1 MRIPLRQGRAF
12 SETDDQR
19 AAGAVIMNEA
29 LAARASPEGPIVGRR
44 IRLGGTGDS
53 VWRTVVGIVADVRH
67 RGLDADPR
75 PELYLPQ
82 AQWPAGGGTAVRTMY
97 VVMRSDRDPNALEGE
112 VRQTINAIDPNL
124 PLSSVRTMED
134 VMSEWAAERR
144 LTLVVLVALA
154 TAAAALAAVGLFGVV
169 GFMVRQRTSEIG
181 IRRALGANNASVVG
195 LVTREGGMAV
205 ATGMAVGLAGAW
217 ILSRL
222 TAALLFH
229 VSPVDPV
236 VFCSVL
242 LLIGLVAALAA
253 YLPARRATLVDPI
266 TALRAE

>member
-1 MRIPLRQGRAF
+1 
-12 SETDDQR
+12 
-19 AAGAVIMNEA
+19 
-29 LAARASPEGPIVGRR
+29 
-44 IRLGGTGDS
+44 
-53 VWRTVVGIVADVRH
+53 
-67 RGLDADPR
+67 
-75 PELYLPQ
+75 
-82 AQWPAGGGTAVRTMY
+82 MY